1 MLSVRN
7 YNIFSDER
15 VTNFERYQTKWEKT
29 ELHFD
34 QFMRLEK
41 NVLVGLDSFCG
52 QVSYNN
58 LNIH

>member
-1 MLSVRN
+1 MSQLLILSSIRPN
-7 YNIFSDER
+7 G
-15 VTNFERYQTKWEKT
+15 KT

-41 NVLVGLDSFCG
+41 NVSVGLDSFCG